1 MTKLTLILTLK
12 DPHDAKPDP
21 KRLLRRVKMLKCC
34 PRLGFEPGMSNVEKL
49 KDRANTLTSEP
60 LLLFQDYCIS
70 TRIPCQ
76 RRTGMLDLGVD
87 PNKSTWVDLRT
98 SSRVGSVLPGAVD
111 SKSNLELK
119 SDFTASRLEIDLN

>member
-1 MTKLTLILTLK
+1 MHDSMTINENFVIIPILCRCNETQHSDLTEGRISFSLEKPVLILF
-12 DPHDAKPDP
+12 
-21 KRLLRRVKMLKCC
+21 RIFSRW
-34 PRLGFEPGMSNVEKL
+34 PR
-49 KDRANTLTSEP
+49 
-60 LLLFQDYCIS
+60 
-70 TRIPCQ
+70 
-76 RRTGMLDLGVD
+76 LDLGVD